1 MITPDATV
9 NGRTVAFGNLPPH
22 TTALDWI
29 RDLGFTGAKEGCAEG
44 ECGACAIL
52 VARPSTTGDNTTEW
66 VCINACLIPAASLEG
81 QDVLTAEGLG
91 SPDDLHPVQREM
103 ALRGGSQCGYCTPGF
118 VCSMAAE
125 YYRAGRPADAHPGA
139 ADEPEH
145 GANGFDLHAMSG
157 NLCRCTGYRPIRDA
171 AYALGEPAADDPI
184 AQRHSEA
191 APVSP
196 ATRIANNGAE
206 YVRPADLTAT
216 VELIRQ
222 RPDAVLVAGSTDWGV
237 EVNLRGRRAPFV
249 VGIDQVP
256 ELREMRVDDDAF
268 TLGAALTLTEL
279 ERRLDGAIPLFD
291 EVFPQFASRLIR
303 NGATLGGNLGTAS
316 PIGDFPPALLALE
329 AELVLASVDGER
341 TVPLAD
347 YFTGYRQS
355 VRRTDELIKAI
366 RIPRPLAPLIAFH
379 KIAKRRFDDISSV
392 AVGYAV
398 RLDGGVVGQARIGLG
413 GIAATPLR
421 ALATEAALVD
431 QPWNEATVAA
441 AAEVLAAEGTPI
453 DDHAGERGLPV
464 GDDGPVA
471 TEVLLR
477 EHDRSAS
484 MSHLSQR
491 PDSAPDSYEVGKAIP
506 HESAALHVTGL
517 ALYTDDLV
525 ARTKDCLHAYPVQ
538 VFVAKGKITKLDVQ
552 PAYAVPGV
560 VRVLTADDVPGV
572 NDAGVKHDEPLFPS
586 EVKFF
591 GHAVCYVLGETLEA
605 ARLGAAAVVVE
616 LEAEP
621 SLVNVKDA
629 IEAREFQGAQPTVQR
644 GDVDEGLRAASH
656 VFSGTFEFAGQE
668 HFYLETHCALAHVD
682 EAGQIFVQSSTQHPS
697 ETQEIVAHVLGKHN
711 HEITVQCLR
720 MGGGFGGKEMQPHGF
735 AAVAALGSILTGRPV
750 RLRLSRT
757 QDLTMSGKR
766 HGFHAEWRVGFDDD
780 GALVALEATLT
791 ADGGWSLDLSEPVLG
806 RALCHIDNAYW
817 IPNIRV
823 NGRIAK
829 TNKTSNTAFRGF
841 GGPQGMIVIEDI
853 FGRCAPLLGL
863 APEELRRRNFYS
875 EGQTTP
881 YGQPVRHPER
891 IQAVWDQVHESGD
904 LDRRRAEIAAFN
916 AEHAHVK
923 RAIGVTPVKFG
934 ISFNLTAFNQAGA
947 LVHVYKDGSV
957 LINHGGTE
965 MGQGLHTKMMQVAA
979 TTLGVPLAKVR
990 LAPTRTDKVPNTSA
1004 TAASSGADLNGGAVK
1019 NACEQIRERLERV
1032 AGAAL
1037 GVSPAEVRFVDG
1049 TAYGLG
1055 HDEGVPWEEVVRTAY
1070 FQRVQLFA
1078 AGYYRTAG
1086 LHWDSATMKGSPFKY
1101 FAYGCAATEVEVDG
1115 FTGAYHTRRVDIVHD
1130 VGDSLSPLVDIGQ
1143 IEGGFVQ
1150 GAGWLTLED
1159 LRWDESD
1166 GPNRGRLT
1174 TQAASTYK
1182 LPSFSELPE
1191 EFNVTLLER
1200 AHEEGAVYG
1209 SKAVGEPPLML
1220 AFSVREALRQA
1231 AAAFGPE
1238 GTSVD
1243 LASPATP
1250 EAVWWALTEAA
1261 KGHEH
1266 GHVTDGV
1273 DGAHPEPSDP
1283 TVPDRHPESE
1293 LRQYTAHGVPTLT
1306 RV

>member
-1 MITPDATV
+1 
-9 NGRTVAFGNLPPH
+9 
-22 TTALDWI
+22 
-29 RDLGFTGAKEGCAEG
+29 
-44 ECGACAIL
+44 
-52 VARPSTTGDNTTEW
+52 
-66 VCINACLIPAASLEG
+66 
-81 QDVLTAEGLG
+81 
-91 SPDDLHPVQREM
+91 
-103 ALRGGSQCGYCTPGF
+103 
-118 VCSMAAE
+118 
-125 YYRAGRPADAHPGA
+125 
-139 ADEPEH
+139 
-145 GANGFDLHAMSG
+145 
-157 NLCRCTGYRPIRDA
+157 
-171 AYALGEPAADDPI
+171 
-184 AQRHSEA
+184 
-191 APVSP
+191 
-196 ATRIANNGAE
+196 
-206 YVRPADLTAT
+206 
-216 VELIRQ
+216 
-222 RPDAVLVAGSTDWGV
+222 
-237 EVNLRGRRAPFV
+237 
-249 VGIDQVP
+249 
-256 ELREMRVDDDAF
+256 
-268 TLGAALTLTEL
+268 
-279 ERRLDGAIPLFD
+279 
-291 EVFPQFASRLIR
+291 
-303 NGATLGGNLGTAS
+303 
-316 PIGDFPPALLALE
+316 
-329 AELVLASVDGER
+329 
-341 TVPLAD
+341 
-347 YFTGYRQS
+347 
-355 VRRTDELIKAI
+355 
-366 RIPRPLAPLIAFH
+366 
-379 KIAKRRFDDISSV
+379 
-392 AVGYAV
+392 
-398 RLDGGVVGQARIGLG
+398 
-413 GIAATPLR
+413 
-421 ALATEAALVD
+421 
-431 QPWNEATVAA
+431 
-441 AAEVLAAEGTPI
+441 
-453 DDHAGERGLPV
+453 
-464 GDDGPVA
+464 
-471 TEVLLR
+471 
-477 EHDRSAS
+477 

-552 PAYAVPGV
+552 PAYEVPGV

-616 LEAEP
+616 VEAEP
-621 SLVNVKDA
+621 SLVNVNEA

-791 ADGGWSLDLSEPVLG
+791 ADGGWSLDLSEPVLA

-853 FGRCAPLLGL
+853 LGRCAPLLGL

-891 IQAVWDQVHESGD
+891 IRAVWDQVHELGD

-934 ISFNLTAFNQAGA
+934 ISFNLTAFNQGGA

-965 MGQGLHTKMMQVAA
+965 MGQGLHTKMIQVAA

-1004 TAASSGADLNGGAVK
+1004 TAASSGADINGGAVK

-1037 GVSPAEVRFVDG
+1037 GVSAAEVRFVDG

-1182 LPSFSELPE
+1182 LPSFSEMPE

-1266 GHVTDGV
+1266 GHVIDGV

-1293 LRQYTAHGVPTLT
+1293 VRQYTAHGVPTLT